1 MEFNLPGFGMIKQ
14 IAIRN
19 SLSKKVKQSFV
30 LRLLLGVL
38 IQINLLSV
46 ITLFILVAPTV
57 KIVNNYFDFTL
68 LIEINNAGSNTRFVK
83 VAVTSVRD
91 VSQPKAIVPPN
102 RLKQKITKPAIRTKE
117 V

>member
-1 MEFNLPGFGMIKQ
+1 M
-14 IAIRN
+14 RN
-19 SLSKKVKQSFV
+19 SLNKKVKQSFV
-30 LRLLLGVL
+30 LRLLIGVL
-38 IQINLLSV
+38 VQINLLSV

-68 LIEINNAGSNTRFVK
+68 LIEINNAGNSTRFVK

-91 VSQPKAIVPPN
+91 VSQPKAMVPPN
-102 RLKQKITKPAIRTKE
+102 RLKQKMTKPAISTNE